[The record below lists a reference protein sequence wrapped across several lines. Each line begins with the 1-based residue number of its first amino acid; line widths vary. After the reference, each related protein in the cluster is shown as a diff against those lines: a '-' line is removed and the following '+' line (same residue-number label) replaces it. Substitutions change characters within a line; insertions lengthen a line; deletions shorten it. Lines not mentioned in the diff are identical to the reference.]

1 MSRFRSGHEALL
13 AVLLL
18 ALLIGARVA
27 DPSFVTWRTQAEL
40 SGLVW
45 ETALIAIPMT
55 LVMLTGGI
63 DLSVG
68 AAMSLASVGFG
79 LTFERTGSPWAGL
92 AVGVVT
98 GALCGWANGL
108 FVAKAKIAPLIVTLA
123 TMSAFYGLAEGL
135 SHARPISGFPGS
147 YASAM
152 GGALPSLLFL
162 AALVAAAAVL
172 ALTPG
177 GQVLFA
183 IGHNE
188 TATRMSGVK
197 VDRVKTCAYVLTG
210 LAAGTAAVLYAAR
223 RNTVKAD
230 IGQGMELDVITAVVL
245 GGTSVFGGRGSVV
258 GTTLGVLLVHETRQF
273 VSWHWERD
281 ELNLIVIAAL
291 LVVATAAASL
301 RNRNRSI
308 G

>member
-1 MSRFRSGHEALL
+1 MKAKKFVHEALL
-13 AVLLL
+13 AVLLV
-18 ALLIGARVA
+18 ALLAGARIA
-27 DPSFVTWRTQAEL
+27 DPDFVTWRTQLEL
-40 SGLVW
+40 AGLIW
-45 ETALIAIPMT
+45 ETALIAVPMT

-79 LTFERTGSPWAGL
+79 LTFERSGSPWAGL
-92 AVGVVT
+92 LVGLAVGV
-98 GALCGWANGL
+98 GCGFVNGL
-108 FVAKAKIAPLIVTLA
+108 FVAKAKVAPLIVTLA

-135 SHARPISGFPGS
+135 SHARPISGFPAG

-152 GGALPSLLFL
+152 SGPVPFLLFVT
-162 AALVAAAAVL
+162 ALVAAAAALV
-172 ALTPG
+172 LTPG
-177 GQVLFA
+177 GQALFA

-188 TATRMSGVK
+188 TATRMSGIK
-197 VDRVKTCAYVLTG
+197 VDRVKAWVYVCAG
-210 LAAGTAAVLYAAR
+210 LAAGSAAVLYAAR

-245 GGTSVFGGRGSVV
+245 GGTSVFGGRGSVI
-258 GTTLGVLLVHETRQF
+258 GTALGVLLVHETRQF

-291 LVVATAAASL
+291 LVLATAAASV
-301 RNRNRSI
+301 RSRRSI